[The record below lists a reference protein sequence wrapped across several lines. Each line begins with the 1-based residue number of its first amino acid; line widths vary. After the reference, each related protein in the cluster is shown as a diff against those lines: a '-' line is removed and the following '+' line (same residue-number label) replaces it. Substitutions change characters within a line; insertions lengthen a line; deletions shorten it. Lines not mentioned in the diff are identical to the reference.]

1 VVPVPAERRVL
12 TRSSAEETVHA
23 VLAGDG
29 LELVGAELEW
39 PVHRIGAP
47 SVRADP
53 ATLWAACATS
63 LPAGGQA
70 TVEPGG
76 QLELATAPVR
86 EVDRALDAARTDR
99 EALWRRLRRAGLAMS
114 DVALDTRRSP
124 HRVLDVPRYAAM
136 ERFFAAGG
144 AAGAW
149 MMCNTASL
157 QLNIGYQPSR
167 AELQWRLAHR
177 LGPVFVAVFA
187 NSPGR
192 DASGR
197 RWESLRQAIW
207 HSIDAARTRPVGL
220 HHAMDESW
228 LEYALDADVMMI
240 GASER
245 YPAAPLLPGMTFAKW
260 MAEGHELGWPT
271 GDDLAY
277 HLTTLFP
284 PVRPRGW
291 LELRMLDM
299 LPPRLLEVATLVVV
313 TALAVESA
321 SQELWDRLPA
331 ADGLWREAARW
342 GLAHPVLAESARA
355 LFDVAAQHV
364 GEVTSSRQRRE
375 AVLSHAAEFVDRGVA
390 PAQTVGSA
398 SLAGRMAPLVLPLD
412 RRTGRNLG
420 PRVPDRP
427 AAAAESGSGGW
438 MAGAA
443 G

>member
-1 VVPVPAERRVL
+1 MR
-12 TRSSAEETVHA
+12 
-23 VLAGDG
+23 
-29 LELVGAELEW
+29 
-39 PVHRIGAP
+39 
-47 SVRADP
+47 
-53 ATLWAACATS
+53 
-63 LPAGGQA
+63 
-70 TVEPGG
+70 
-76 QLELATAPVR
+76 
-86 EVDRALDAARTDR
+86 
-99 EALWRRLRRAGLAMS
+99 

-124 HRVLDVPRYAAM
+124 HRVLDAPRYAAM

-157 QLNIGYQPSR
+157 QLNIGYQQDC

-177 LGPVFVAVFA
+177 LGPVFVAAFA

-220 HHAMDESW
+220 HHAMAESW
-228 LEYALDADVMMI
+228 LEYALTADVMMI
-240 GASER
+240 GASESS
-245 YPAAPLLPGMTFAKW
+245 PAAPLLPGMTFAKW
-260 MAEGHELGWPT
+260 MAYGHELGWPT
-271 GDDLAY
+271 RDDLAY

-313 TALAVESA
+313 TSLAVESA
-321 SQELWDRLPA
+321 SQELWERLPA
-331 ADGLWREAARW
+331 TDGLWRAAARG

-355 LFDVAAQHV
+355 LFEVAARHV
-364 GEVTSSRQRRE
+364 GELTSSRQRRD
-375 AVLSHAAEFVDRGVA
+375 AVLRHAAEFVDRGVT
-390 PAQTVGSA
+390 PAQTVNSS
-398 SLAGRMAPLVLPLD
+398 SLAGRLAPSLLPPG
-412 RRTGRNLG
+412 RATGPNLSPPG
-420 PRVPDRP
+420 PGKPT
-427 AAAAESGSGGW
+427 AAAESGSGGW
-438 MAGAA
+438 MTGAT